1 MHKSLII
8 ISFSLCVF
16 SVSSQQSSLLEK
28 YRSMAV
34 SYNHDLKAADKNP
47 IAPDPQSSRFEKDL
61 KPKPPNKKAP
71 G

>member
-34 SYNHDLKAADKNP
+34 SYNHDLKAADKIFPPVSNW
-47 IAPDPQSSRFEKDL
+47 KDL
-61 KPKPPNKKAP
+61 PVRI
-71 G
+71 